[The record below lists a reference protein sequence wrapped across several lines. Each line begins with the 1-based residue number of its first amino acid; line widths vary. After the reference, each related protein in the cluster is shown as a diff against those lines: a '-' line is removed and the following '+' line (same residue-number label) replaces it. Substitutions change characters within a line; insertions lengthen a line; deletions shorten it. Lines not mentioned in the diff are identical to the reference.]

1 MIQNLIDK
9 TDNFEIVRDKI
20 AQILADEV
28 ASQKALA
35 IADSK
40 DPLLWDLNIYIERNN
55 PWEKWLNQN
64 DDVAPIVNVWF
75 ENYNTDDGST
85 ILSSQSVIS
94 SKYNID
100 IYGLGVSKN
109 NSGGGHYAG
118 DEESARA
125 VQNAFKLV
133 RNILMSSTYTYLD
146 LRGTVSQRKILSV
159 TAFQPEQQSGQT
171 IQAQRVQA
179 IRLVLDVRLIEY
191 SPQYEGETLEYISN
205 DIKRDSDGAIIAQAD
220 YQYPIN

>member
-28 ASQKALA
+28 ASQQALA
-35 IADSK
+35 VTAGK
-40 DPLLWDLNIYIERNN
+40 DPLLWDLNIYTERNN

-64 DDVAPIVNVWF
+64 DDVTPIVNVWF
-75 ENYNTDDGST
+75 ENYNTDEGST
-85 ILSSQSVIS
+85 VLSSQSVIS

-100 IYGLGVSKN
+100 IYGLGVSKD

-125 VQNAFKLV
+125 VQN
-133 RNILMSSTYTYLD
+133 
-146 LRGTVSQRKILSV
+146 
-159 TAFQPEQQSGQT
+159 
-171 IQAQRVQA
+171 
-179 IRLVLDVRLIEY
+179 
-191 SPQYEGETLEYISN
+191 
-205 DIKRDSDGAIIAQAD
+205 
-220 YQYPIN
+220 